1 MTSSEGDN
9 NDINNHLHPWRGS
22 RGCCWAGGLNILP
35 KIRGINS
42 AGEDEFSAWIYLNV
56 INGILID
63 EFL

>member
-9 NDINNHLHPWRGS
+9 NDINNHLHPRRGS
-22 RGCCWAGGLNILP
+22 QAVAGLGLNILP
-35 KIRGINS
+35 KIHGINS